1 MIVAPKTEC
10 TLPILC
16 ISTIHGAMSG
26 TRTPNSR
33 KVTGICAGL
42 PRDLNSRLAANTL
55 ARLKAVFCLPAPTEI
70 AAKHQAKEH
79 RSKAFNAENKRRP
92 DRAVRWR
99 PKAGTNLIDLLSGW
113 TFTTQSIGR
122 HGAQF
127 TWSREGFFERE
138 SLGGRSMLS
147 QGVQLLRRFFD

>member
-1 MIVAPKTEC
+1 MLDIKS
-10 TLPILC
+10 I
-16 ISTIHGAMSG
+16 
-26 TRTPNSR
+26 
-33 KVTGICAGL
+33 
-42 PRDLNSRLAANTL
+42 NT
-55 ARLKAVFCLPAPTEI
+55 ATN
-70 AAKHQAKEH
+70 
-79 RSKAFNAENKRRP
+79 AFMFFLLGRYSYNAENKRRP

-138 SLGGRSMLS
+138 SLGGRAMLS

>member
-1 MIVAPKTEC
+1 MQLRAPRIPRPLSRSAFRCTGASQFPTMEKTPLESSRRALLVSPVAYKS
-10 TLPILC
+10 LGYRFSLLLG
-16 ISTIHGAMSG
+16 GAQ
-26 TRTPNSR
+26 
-33 KVTGICAGL
+33 
-42 PRDLNSRLAANTL
+42 
-55 ARLKAVFCLPAPTEI
+55 APSM
-70 AAKHQAKEH
+70 Q
-79 RSKAFNAENKRRP
+79 FNAENKRRP

-113 TFTTQSIGR
+113 TFTTQSIAR

-138 SLGGRSMLS
+138 SLGGRAMLS